1 MSAADNE
8 AIGRRF
14 FAEQDRLRG
23 EPAPDLC
30 AATYTA
36 EINGFPAMD
45 RAGHHGMANGFFSAF
60 PDLHQIVE
68 KTVADDQCVA
78 VWFRAVG
85 THLGDFMGHQ
95 ATGRPIDV
103 VGTAILRIHNGKVTS
118 LKEVFDLHALL
129 HQIGVVAG

>member
-1 MSAADNE
+1 MSAAENE
-8 AIGRRF
+8 AIGRKF

-36 EINGFPAMD
+36 EINAFPAMD
-45 RAGHHGMANGFFSAF
+45 RAGHHSMAIGFFSAF

-68 KTVADDQCVA
+68 DIVADDERVA
-78 VWFRAVG
+78 VRFRAVG
-85 THLGDFMGHQ
+85 THLGDFMGHP
-95 ATGRPIDV
+95 ATGKPINAM
-103 VGTAILRIHNGKVTS
+103 GTAILRIHNGNVTS

-129 HQIGVVAG
+129 QQIGVLAG